1 MKTEAERL
9 ALSQERH
16 NDEMSRLKQQQAAEE
31 PVVSTSKAVDSHD
44 DNAPIVV
51 GGIVRIDG
59 QDTFAQVVEIK
70 GKKAV
75 VESNSM
81 RMTIPLDRLSG
92 TKKKGIPVDKLSR
105 QNSRF
110 QSIYDDINEKRKTFN
125 PTIDLRGQRGDE
137 AMENL
142 QRFLDDAQLLS
153 EKELRILHGKGYGI
167 LKQMIREY
175 LQGNRDVQSFRSEKL
190 ELGGDG
196 ITVVKLK

>member
-1 MKTEAERL
+1 M
-9 ALSQERH
+9 
-16 NDEMSRLKQQQAAEE
+16 KQQHAAE
-31 PVVSTSKAVDSHD
+31 PDPTSLSAPEND
-44 DNAPIVV
+44 DCAPIAV
-51 GGIVRIDG
+51 GSIVRIDG
-59 QDTFAQVVEIK
+59 QDTFAQVVELK

-81 RMTIPLDRLSG
+81 RMTIPLNRLSG

-125 PTIDLRGQRGDE
+125 PTLDLRGQRGDE
-137 AMENL
+137 ALANL

-153 EKELRILHGKGYGI
+153 EKELRVLHGKGYGI